1 MADWLARAQAR
12 LAGAGVPSAR
22 LDAELLLCHA
32 TAQQR
37 TWLHAHSDEPL
48 APHVLAAANAM
59 LTRRT
64 QREPLAY
71 VVGYKEFYGR
81 EFTVTPDVLIP
92 RPESETILELLLTA
106 GLPAAPHI
114 IDVGTGS
121 GVLGITAALELP
133 GSQVTLLDISPAARA
148 VAAANA
154 RRHGAQ
160 VRMLHSDLLADYPL
174 ELPPA
179 DAILANLPYVDES
192 WPDTSPELA
201 YEPRLAL
208 YANQGGYELI
218 LRLLHEAAAV
228 LQPGGILL
236 LEADAR
242 QHSTIR
248 AYAQRTGWQPGPIQ
262 GLIIPLTRR
271 APSAP

>member
-12 LAGAGVPSAR
+12 LADAGVPSAR

-32 TAQQR
+32 AAQQR

-48 APHVLAAANAM
+48 APRVLAAANAM

-92 RPESETILELLLTA
+92 RPESETMLELL
-106 GLPAAPHI
+106 
-114 IDVGTGS
+114 
-121 GVLGITAALELP
+121 LGITAALELP

-154 RRHGAQ
+154 RRHGAW
-160 VRMLHSDLLADYPL
+160 VRTLHSDLLADYPL

-248 AYAQRTGWQPGPIQ
+248 AYAQRAGWQPGPIQ

-271 APSAP
+271 AP

>member
-1 MADWLARAQAR
+1 M
-12 LAGAGVPSAR
+12 
-22 LDAELLLCHA
+22 
-32 TAQQR
+32 
-37 TWLHAHSDEPL
+37 
-48 APHVLAAANAM
+48 
-59 LTRRT
+59 
-64 QREPLAY
+64 
-71 VVGYKEFYGR
+71 VGYKEFYGR

-92 RPESETILELLLTA
+92 RPESETILELLLAA

-154 RRHGAQ
+154 RRHGAR
-160 VRMLHSDLLADYPL
+160 VRTLHSDLLADYPL

-201 YEPRLAL
+201 YEPHLAL

-271 APSAP
+271 TP

>member
-12 LAGAGVPSAR
+12 LADAGVPSAR

-32 TAQQR
+32 AAQQR

-48 APHVLAAANAM
+48 APHVLAAADAM
-59 LTRRT
+59 LSRRT

-92 RPESETILELLLTA
+92 RPESETILELLLAA

-154 RRHGAQ
+154 RRYGAR
-160 VRMLHSDLLADYPL
+160 VRTLHSDLLADYPL

-208 YANQGGYELI
+208 YASQGGYELI

-271 APSAP
+271 TP

>member
-92 RPESETILELLLTA
+92 RPESETMLELLLAA

-201 YEPRLAL
+201 YEPRL
-208 YANQGGYELI
+208 
-218 LRLLHEAAAV
+218 HEAAAV

-271 APSAP
+271 TPSVP